1 MKRILSVAS
10 AIFIALTTIA
20 ANKLE
25 FNNIDIEAG
34 GTATVNVILLNQADI
49 AGFQFEMTLPQG
61 LTVATNDH
69 GKMAFKLNSDR
80 TEDHVVSSNKRTNGT
95 ISVLAYSAAAEPFYG
110 TSGNILTFQ
119 LQADGTYSGSHD
131 VIISDIA
138 ICTTTGQYAAEGAST
153 SFTVTAQ
160 GNAQQATSIA
170 IDRLYAVMKVGG
182 IATFIA
188 AVSPESASQAVTWTS
203 SDDAIAT
210 VDAAGNVT
218 GKSPGIAVITATTTD
233 GSNLKAQAVA
243 IVEKNIVKG
252 DVNDDGKVNITDV
265 NETISIILNK

>member
-1 MKRILSVAS
+1 MEERNN
-10 AIFIALTTIA
+10 TT
-20 ANKLE
+20 
-25 FNNIDIEAG
+25 
-34 GTATVNVILLNQADI
+34 T
-49 AGFQFEMTLPQG
+49 P
-61 LTVATNDH
+61 
-69 GKMAFKLNSDR
+69 
-80 TEDHVVSSNKRTNGT
+80 
-95 ISVLAYSAAAEPFYG
+95 AAAKKCCCCSWGPFVAGLAAALALGWWVLPNLMKAEKQQPIAFSHVEHVKKQGMYCEQCH
-110 TSGNILTFQ
+110 FVR
-119 LQADGTYSGSHD
+119 ADGTYSGSHD

-210 VDAAGNVT
+210 VDAAGYVT